1 MIVLKDAKI
10 FDGMHFLEHPA
21 DVLVEKGVVTR
32 VSPGISAPAEARVLD
47 LQGCVVAPG
56 FIDLHGH
63 FRDPGQTWRE
73 DLVSGARAAA
83 AGGFAVAVAMP
94 NTEPPL
100 DSEALVRD
108 VRERGKRT
116 GGALI
121 LPAGCVSRGR
131 KGEDMAE
138 LASMAEAGAVLF
150 TDDGAPV
157 LRSSLL
163 RNALLYASDL
173 GVRLMEHPEDPDL
186 CRGAQVHDG
195 RCSAKSGMRGMPA
208 AGEVIGVCRALALSR
223 ETSCPVHL
231 THVSTAQ
238 ALEEI
243 RRAKDGGLAVTCDVT
258 PHHLVFSEEDVL
270 ASHLNA
276 SFKVNPP
283 LRSREDVEALWRGI
297 ADGTV
302 DAIGTDHAP
311 WHEDEK
317 DVPFL
322 EASFGIASYECA
334 VAAVLDEGRR
344 RGVPLETLLRL
355 WTSGP
360 AALLP
365 SWAGVPGKLEEG
377 VPAFLTVLDPTR
389 SLVVDPE
396 RWRSKVRITPY
407 RGKSFTGAPVATVVA
422 GTLVYDALSETPRV

>member
-1 MIVLKDAKI
+1 MILLKNARL
-10 FDGMHFLEHPA
+10 FDGVQLHGGTTDL
-21 DVLVEKGVVTR
+21 LVEGKTVTR
-32 VSPGISAPAEARVLD
+32 IASGLSSPEGARVMD
-47 LQGCVVAPG
+47 LAGRVVAPG
-56 FIDLHGH
+56 FVDLHGH

-73 DLVSGARAAA
+73 DLTSGARAAA

-108 VRERGKRT
+108 VRERGRHT

-131 KGEDMAE
+131 RGEEMAE
-138 LASMAEAGAVLF
+138 LASMVEAGAVLF

-163 RNALLYASDL
+163 RHALLYASDL
-173 GVRLMEHPEDPDL
+173 GVRIMEHPEDPDL
-186 CRGAQVHDG
+186 SKGAQVHEG
-195 RCSAKSGMRGMPA
+195 RCSALSGMRGMPA
-208 AGEVIGVCRALALSR
+208 AGEVIGVGRAVALAR
-223 ETSCPVHL
+223 ETSCAVHL

-243 RRAKDGGLAVTCDVT
+243 RRAKGEGLPVTCDVT
-258 PHHLVFSEEDVL
+258 PHHLVFSEENVL
-270 ASHLNA
+270 TSHLSA
-276 SFKVNPP
+276 IFKVNPP
-283 LRSREDVEALWRGI
+283 LRSLGDVEALWEGV

-302 DAIGTDHAP
+302 DALGTDHAP

-317 DVPFL
+317 DLPFV

-344 RGVPLETLLRL
+344 RKVPLEILLRL

-365 SWAGVPGKLEEG
+365 PWAGVPGRIEEEG
-377 VPAFLTVLDPTR
+377 GAFLTVLDLDRP
-389 SLVVDPE
+389 LEVNPD
-396 RWRSKVRITPY
+396 RWRSKVRLTPY
-407 RGKSFTGAPVATVVA
+407 RGKRFIGAPVATMVA
-422 GTLVYDALSETPRV
+422 GTLVFDALSEPLHE